1 MNYKS
6 LLCVV
11 AMCAASGVAQAFP
24 DYSWYPKAGGEFDS
38 NQYLSNI
45 QLKMPTASSIVITEN
60 AAPYLMSEDGDKV
73 VCAEVKD
80 LSNMEKGTVAFMF
93 DETNIKVNGE
103 WTLTVPAG
111 TLTVDG
117 EANAK
122 LDVSWILK
130 DSNLGLG
137 EYPQITLESID
148 PADGSKL
155 PSWGGENLT
164 QVKIK
169 TSDDAAVN
177 YIEWSLYDVT
187 DGAEEYVRSGNDN
200 RYDLNRYGNDKDQW
214 VDGLFIAVGGDT
226 KLILDH
232 TYRLNL
238 MFCGIGYDLLTNQYP
253 SSIQIAASK
262 ELETSVTYIGLTPPQ
277 EYAEATYV
285 GVTPDPETFTID
297 NPENAFFEVTYS
309 APAQPVAFTY
319 PLGSGSGVAD
329 AGEWFVTDG
338 FEVDAKG
345 LATNWTFVFKES
357 VVKKAEGTLTC
368 NIQSMD
374 ADGRYVKGNA
384 EMDFD
389 DINYQISW
397 NCNCNAPALT
407 SVNPEPLAEV
417 ESLSSITISTAT
429 GVTMEVSGAVADK
442 VQLMTRTGEIVAML
456 DAPTFNDD
464 ATQATW
470 TFDPIT
476 EDGAYVLVIPASYF
490 ILGGAENGYP
500 NNVATFEYYVTN
512 GSTAA
517 AFDLY
522 PSSVNP
528 EDFAVI
534 ESLNEVT
541 LTFDEVT
548 FTPLDG
554 APLVQ
559 VYLLNGPNA
568 DFVMTIDPVDGSVFE
583 ANDFFNPTAYT
594 LHFGGITE
602 EGTYQIVFPE
612 GLFFDGDYDKSMG
625 EEGHANPE
633 FAVSYTVGSGNGG
646 NENPTPGEVVYD
658 VLPSV
663 ITPADGSTVEN
674 IENISIEFAEET
686 YAIWYDD
693 GSGMSAPLDASLY
706 KRSEAG
712 DEIIES
718 SPILDDF
725 MNPAYDMWSPKHYII
740 NFKSTTEDGQYKV
753 VLPKGAFGSLDCLKS
768 VDAGNGLAGNASPE
782 IILYYAIGAEV
793 GVEAIVGDADCI
805 NVYDL
810 NGVQILKNAG
820 VEAAKELKSGLY
832 IINGKKVMIRR

>member
-45 QLKMPTASSIVITEN
+45 QLKMPTATSIVIAEN
-60 AAPYLMSEDGDKV
+60 ASPYLMSEDGDKV
-73 VCAEVKD
+73 ACTQVKD
-80 LSNMEKGTVAFMF
+80 LSSMEKGTVAFAF
-93 DETNIKVNGE
+93 DETNIKANGE
-103 WTLTVPAG
+103 WTLTVPEG

-122 LDVSWILK
+122 LSVSWILK
-130 DSNLGLG
+130 DPNLGLG
-137 EYPQITLESID
+137 EYPQITLVSID

-177 YIEWSLYDVT
+177 YIQWELYDVT
-187 DGAEEYVRSGNDN
+187 DGAKEYIRSGNDN

-214 VDGLFIAVGGDT
+214 ADGLFIAVGGDI
-226 KLILDH
+226 KLVLDH
-232 TYRLNL
+232 TYRLDL
-238 MFCGIGYDLLTNQYP
+238 LFCGIGYDLLTNQYP
-253 SSIQIAASK
+253 NPLQISASK

-285 GVTPDPETFTID
+285 SVTPDPETFTID
-297 NPENAFFEVTYS
+297 NPENAFFEITYS

-319 PLGSGSGVAD
+319 PLGAGSGVAD

-357 VVKKAEGTLTC
+357 VVNKAEGTLTC

-384 EMDFD
+384 DMDFD

-407 SVNPEPLAEV
+407 SVNPAAFAEL
-417 ESLSSITISTAT
+417 ESLSSITISNAT

-442 VQLMTRTGEIVAML
+442 VQIMTRTGEIIAVL
-456 DAPTFNDD
+456 DAPAFSDD
-464 ATQATW
+464 AKQATW

-476 EDGAYVLVIPASYF
+476 KEGAYILIIPASYF
-490 ILGGAENGYP
+490 ILGGAESGYP
-500 NNVATFEYYVTN
+500 NNVATFEYYVAN
-512 GSTAA
+512 GSAA
-517 AFDLY
+517 AALDLY

-528 EDFAVI
+528 EDFAVL
-534 ESLNEVT
+534 ESLSDVT

-548 FTPLDG
+548 FTLLDG

-559 VYLLNGPNA
+559 VYKLNGPNA
-568 DFVMTIDPVDGSVFE
+568 DFVMTIDPVDGSAFVP
-583 ANDFFNPTAYT
+583 NDFYNPTAYT

-602 EGTYQIVFPE
+602 EGTYQILFPE
-612 GLFFDGDYDKSMG
+612 RLFFDGEYDESMG
-625 EEGHANPE
+625 KEGHANPE
-633 FAVSYTVGSGNGG
+633 FTVTYTVGSGNGG
-646 NENPTPGEVVYD
+646 NDNPTPGNVEYSL
-658 VLPSV
+658 LPTAIS
-663 ITPADGSTVEN
+663 PADKSTVE
-674 IENISIEFAEET
+674 EISTVTLTFEEPLFPMQFL
-686 YAIWYDD
+686 D
-693 GSGMSAPLDASLY
+693 GSAVNFVPGELYSLT
-706 KRSEAG
+706 
-712 DEIIES
+712 ES
-718 SPILDDF
+718 SEELLQSVDPFD
-725 MNPAYDMWSPKHYII
+725 NPASNWKSPTIYD
-740 NFKSTTEDGQYKV
+740 FKFEPVKADGQYKV
-753 VLPKGAFGSLDCLKS
+753 LVKAGTFGDDPYLGSKGTEGKA
-768 VDAGNGLAGNASPE
+768 NPE
-782 IILYYAIGAEV
+782 IVLYYAIGAEV
-793 GVEAIVGDADCI
+793 GVEAIVGDSECI
-805 NVYDL
+805 NVYDI

-820 VEAAKELKSGLY
+820 LEAAKELKSGLY